1 MKSYRDKND
10 FEVNAGEDWDDKKSD
25 ETIKYLTGKRNM
37 ETFVKNNNANN
48 ANPGT
53 FKKLVK
59 EDEEIAKQVRDYA
72 PHKVPTTRLKPLID
86 IEKTL
91 EKYED
96 DYVSKR
102 GEQTIALA
110 NTAGKL
116 KGNINKNDYVLKED
130 GNGLMVNKNRTIA
143 VRDSFVAKQFNRAL
157 GAETEATP
165 EQFGKLA
172 ANLERNRQ
180 MQGKGTD
187 VNKFKKNFNKPI
199 QKKTPTKPFKFP
211 EFKIDP
217 VLPISYFKPPPP
229 DPELIR
235 LEQNFNRMLEESNR
249 PKGLPGIL
257 GLNKKI

>member
-10 FEVNAGEDWDDKKSD
+10 FEVNPGEDWDDKKSD
-25 ETIKYLTGKRNM
+25 ETIKYMTGKRNM

-157 GAETEATP
+157 GAEPEATP

-187 VNKFKKNFNKPI
+187 VNKFKKNFNKPV
-199 QKKTPTKPFKFP
+199 QKKPVPLT

-217 VLPISYFKPPPP
+217 VLPVSFFKPPPP

-235 LEQNFNRMLEESNR
+235 LEQNFNRILEESNK
-249 PKGLPGIL
+249 PPEGLPGIL
-257 GLNKKI
+257 GIKKYD

>member
-1 MKSYRDKND
+1 MRFKDD
-10 FEVNAGEDWDDKKSD
+10 VIFESMDHKDAAKFTKGDPER
-25 ETIKYLTGKRNM
+25 IKYMR
-37 ETFVKNNNANN
+37 EVKAN
-48 ANPGT
+48 
-53 FKKLVK
+53 KKMQQKV
-59 EDEEIAKQVRDYA
+59 IDYS
-72 PHKVPTTRLKPLID
+72 PNKVTTTKSKPLID
-86 IEKTL
+86 VEKTL

-110 NTAGKL
+110 NTAAKL
-116 KGNINKNDYVLKED
+116 KGNINKDDYILKED
-130 GNGLMVNKNRTIA
+130 GNGLMVNKNKTIA

-157 GAETEATP
+157 GVEPEATP